1 MECGFYEKGGN
12 IHRGITCC
20 ISWVLSSMK
29 PETLVKLWKK
39 TDPYLQDNNLQGSHN
54 EEIIKFKILNIIF
67 AM

>member
-1 MECGFYEKGGN
+1 
-12 IHRGITCC
+12 
-20 ISWVLSSMK
+20 MK

-67 AM
+67 AMWSSENINKDNVEECEI